1 MKYKV
6 LTLLLVCIVCITV
19 VVISGCTSLPAGLS
33 KSTAP
38 QEIVSGGGGGG
49 GGSPYASDTNL
60 AYSGVVPTAVPTIA
74 TPSGGLPGQ
83 GVDTKI
89 IKTAQVNLEV
99 KNVTDAVEIIKEIG
113 TGRGGYVSTTNIG
126 KNYNGQATGTV
137 VLRIPAD
144 QFDTALSGVKAVGTG
159 TVHIHAGTGRDRRI
173 CRCPG
178 PDLLL

>member
-38 QEIVSGGGGGG
+38 QEVVSGGGGGG

-113 TGRGGYVSTTNIG
+113 TGRGDTYRPRTSERITMVRPPELLSSGS
-126 KNYNGQATGTV
+126 
-137 VLRIPAD
+137 LRISSTPH
-144 QFDTALSGVKAVGTG
+144 S
-159 TVHIHAGTGRDRRI
+159 
-173 CRCPG
+173 PG
-178 PDLLL
+178 